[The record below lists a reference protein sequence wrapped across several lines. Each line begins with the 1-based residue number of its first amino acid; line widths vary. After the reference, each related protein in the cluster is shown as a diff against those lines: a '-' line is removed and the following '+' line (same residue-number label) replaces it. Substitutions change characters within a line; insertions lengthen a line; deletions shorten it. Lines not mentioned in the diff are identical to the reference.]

1 MVTANMSGSDKK
13 PLLCIGKYR
22 QPRCFPKDKS
32 KLPVDYKHSQNSW
45 MTSHIYTEWLH
56 NWDTEMRQKG
66 RKILLF
72 VDNCTAHPEVELT
85 NIRVF
90 FLPPNTTSLIQ
101 PMDQGII
108 KNLKGHYR
116 SKLAT
121 RLISELDS
129 DRTKQMKD
137 LFKNINLLDAIHLM
151 SESWSDVKQVT
162 IANCFR
168 HGGFKKRQDVVT
180 AELEIF
186 GDIELPEEMSL
197 DDLLADIEIDSNMVI
212 PGSFSDEELVQ
223 EAKRRRE
230 QEDMDSEEE
239 EEFLPEEVTAALKV
253 VRKSH
258 RK

>member
-90 FLPPNTTSLIQ
+90 FLPPNTLRPQT
-101 PMDQGII
+101 P
-108 KNLKGHYR
+108 
-116 SKLAT
+116 SKSRFL
-121 RLISELDS
+121 S
-129 DRTKQMKD
+129 
-137 LFKNINLLDAIHLM
+137 
-151 SESWSDVKQVT
+151 
-162 IANCFR
+162 
-168 HGGFKKRQDVVT
+168 
-180 AELEIF
+180 
-186 GDIELPEEMSL
+186 
-197 DDLLADIEIDSNMVI
+197 LLAPDWI
-212 PGSFSDEELVQ
+212 
-223 EAKRRRE
+223 A
-230 QEDMDSEEE
+230 
-239 EEFLPEEVTAALKV
+239 T
-253 VRKSH
+253 
-258 RK
+258 